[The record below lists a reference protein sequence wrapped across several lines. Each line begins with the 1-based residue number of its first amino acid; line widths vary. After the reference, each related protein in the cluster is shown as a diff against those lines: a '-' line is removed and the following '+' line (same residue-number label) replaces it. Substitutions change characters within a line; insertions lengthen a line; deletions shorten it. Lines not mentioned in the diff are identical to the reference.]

1 MWQEHIDLN
10 FKQFNM
16 FLRIPK
22 EFINEHCLAD
32 GHKNIK
38 TLKAHLFR
46 DMDYQFNQTP
56 KLMMKG
62 WQFDCTHVSKIIH
75 L

>member
-1 MWQEHIDLN
+1 
-10 FKQFNM
+10 M

-22 EFINEHCLAD
+22 EFINEHFLAD
-32 GHKNIK
+32 GHENIK
-38 TLKAHLFR
+38 TLKAKILKEHLFR
-46 DMDYQFNQTP
+46 DMDYRFNQTP

-62 WQFDCTHVSKIIH
+62 WQFHCTHVSEIIH

>member
-1 MWQEHIDLN
+1 
-10 FKQFNM
+10 M

-22 EFINEHCLAD
+22 EFINEPCLAD
-32 GHKNIK
+32 GHKNNK

-56 KLMMKG
+56 KLMMKLAI
-62 WQFDCTHVSKIIH
+62 QLYSCIRNNSLVSLAQWK
-75 L
+75 